1 MLTKGFK
8 SRIAPIAVLALGIA
22 ACGSGQSSNT
32 STTTSV
38 TVASTVSKDP
48 QIALDALAKSLNA
61 VDYSRISKSQCG
73 RFSLIVEKTR
83 IQFFQWLNNTWEN
96 KSTLLGPDSDT
107 EPFLVTTRDYTRD
120 GSYEFLVSYNK
131 DGQQGGHQFGGIF
144 MQIDCQWQWAKFDGY
159 YDTSEVLDLL
169 TYDETTKDLTA
180 WGEGPGG
187 RADVVLVFNSQSN
200 RFDAQTLSADD
211 AEFGTGQPNQDDP
224 VTTSP
229 PNTKSRSST
238 CVSLRSAYNT
248 GSRTSDAYTFESAMN
263 DAVYI
268 LRNVG
273 WGSTADSIVSFTLQ
287 GLRSAALGG
296 VANYLRAYNCA

>member
-1 MLTKGFK
+1 MLINRFK
-8 SRIAPIAVLALGIA
+8 SRIIVIALLALGVA
-22 ACGSGQSSNT
+22 ACGSGQSST
-32 STTTSV
+32 TTTTTSLS
-38 TVASTVSKDP
+38 VASTESKDP
-48 QIALDALAKSLNA
+48 QIELKALAKSLNA

-73 RFSLIVEKTR
+73 RFSLVVQKTR
-83 IQFFQWLNNTWEN
+83 VQFFQWLNNTWEN
-96 KSTLLGPDSDT
+96 KSTLLGPDSETD
-107 EPFLVTTRDYTRD
+107 PFLVTTRDYTRD

-144 MQIDCQWQWAKFDGY
+144 MQIDCEWQWAKFEGY
-159 YDTSEVLDLL
+159 YDTSELLDLL
-169 TYDETTKDLTA
+169 TYDETSRELTA
-180 WGEGPGG
+180 WGDGPDG
-187 RADVVLVFNSQSN
+187 RADVILIFNSQSN
-200 RFDAQTLSADD
+200 KFEAQTLSADD
-211 AEFGTGQPNQDDP
+211 ADFGTQQSDHEDP

-229 PNTKSRSST
+229 SNAKSASST
-238 CVSLRSAYNT
+238 CVSLRSAYNE
-248 GSRTSDAYTFESAMN
+248 GARTSDVYAFESAMN